1 MGVVAI
7 SHGTACGVEDED
19 EDEDEDGD
27 LCDLVE
33 GEDGV
38 VGCGGS
44 HWSTQI
50 LNNASSKIQ

>member
-19 EDEDEDGD
+19 EDGD

-33 GEDGV
+33 GEDDV

>member
-19 EDEDEDGD
+19 EDEDGD

-33 GEDGV
+33 GKDGV